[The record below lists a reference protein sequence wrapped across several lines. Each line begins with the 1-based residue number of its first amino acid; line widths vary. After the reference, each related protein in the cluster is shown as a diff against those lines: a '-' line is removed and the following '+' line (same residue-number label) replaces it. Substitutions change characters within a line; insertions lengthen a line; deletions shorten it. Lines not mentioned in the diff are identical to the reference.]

1 LSKTKVDSPCVAHC
15 GLNQDDF
22 CMGCFRHIDEIVA
35 WSGASNKQKSHII
48 AKLPLRKAQQQG
60 GENTQL
66 ISREKWLAAEKRLK

>member
-1 LSKTKVDSPCVAHC
+1 MAHC